1 MTGIGRLHEL
11 LAYEPDTGIL
21 RWRVDRGRY
30 GNRLKAGTVAGSRD
44 RTRGYIQVRVDDRLL
59 LGHRVAW
66 AMQYGRWPKEV
77 DHINRD
83 KSDNRLANLRETT
96 RSHNNANRSELP
108 NGVNVVRGKYFQ
120 ASIGINGKIK
130 YLGSFPSAEAARAAY
145 IAAHKAHHGEFSN
158 FE

>member
-1 MTGIGRLHEL
+1 MIGIGRLNEL
-11 LAYEPDTGIL
+11 FTYEPDTGIL

-30 GNRLKAGTVAGSRD
+30 GNRLKAGTVAGGREPN
-44 RTRGYIQVRVDDRLL
+44 GYIQVRVDNHLIRA
-59 LGHRVAW
+59 HRIIW
-66 AMQYGRWPKEV
+66 AMQHGRWPKEV

-83 KSDNRLANLRETT
+83 KSDNRLSNLRETT
-96 RSHNNANRSELP
+96 RSHNNANRSKLP
-108 NGVNVVRGKYFQ
+108 KGVIVLRGKYFQ
-120 ASIGINGKIK
+120 AAIGINGKVK